1 MNTSSEGNA
10 GWRSLYNLAAV
21 TALLVV
27 FMGVLDIALSMVGGP
42 ARENSTITAIEW
54 FTLFQNNAFEAFRNL
69 GLFNIINLLLAIP
82 LYLALY
88 GLHRR
93 VNQAYALLAV
103 VLFIMGTAIY
113 ISSNAVFSIFAL
125 SRQYAEAAETQRAIL
140 DVLGQ
145 AALAQ
150 GADLTPG
157 TFMGFILTEISGILM
172 AVVLLRGGLF
182 SKATAWVGILG
193 LSILAVFNI
202 MAAFMPASYDV
213 AMMLAIPGGLLS
225 MAYYI
230 MLARRL
236 FQHGKEQG

>member
-1 MNTSSEGNA
+1 MNNSSEGNI
-10 GWRSLYNLAAV
+10 GWHSLYKLAAV

-27 FMGVLDIALSMVGGP
+27 FLGVLDIVLSMVGGP

-69 GLFNIINLLLAIP
+69 GLFNIINLLLAVP

-88 GLHRR
+88 GVHRR
-93 VNQAYALLAV
+93 ANQAYAMLAV
-103 VLFIMGTAIY
+103 LLFSIGTAIY
-113 ISSNAVFSIFAL
+113 ISSNSVFSIFAV
-125 SRQYAEAAETQRAIL
+125 SRQYAVAIESQKAVL

-157 TFMGFILTEISGILM
+157 TFMGFILTEIAGILM
-172 AVVLLRGGLF
+172 AVILLRGGLF

-193 LSILAVFNI
+193 LSVLAVFNV
-202 MAAFMPASYDV
+202 MAAFMPAYYDV

-236 FQHGKEQG
+236 FQLGKE

>member
-1 MNTSSEGNA
+1 MDNSSEGNSS
-10 GWRSLYNLAAV
+10 WRSLYKLAAV

-27 FMGVLDIALSMVGGP
+27 VVSVLDIVLSMVGGP

-54 FTLFQNNAFEAFRNL
+54 FTLFQSNAFDAFRNL
-69 GLFNIINLLLAIP
+69 GLFNIINLLLAVP

-93 VNQAYALLAV
+93 ANPAYAMLAV
-103 VLFIMGTAIY
+103 LLFSVGTSIY
-113 ISSNAVFSIFAL
+113 ISTNNVFSIFAL
-125 SRQYAEAAETQRAIL
+125 SRQYAVAAESQRAVL

-157 TFMGFILTEISGILM
+157 TFMGFILTEIAGILM
-172 AVVLLRGGLF
+172 AVILLRGGLF

-202 MAAFMPASYDV
+202 IAAFAPASYDV
-213 AMMLAIPGGLLS
+213 AMILAIPGGLLS
-225 MAYYI
+225 MAYYVI
-230 MLARRL
+230 LARRL
-236 FQHGKEQG
+236 FQFGKA